1 MRLLVVIHIIV
12 AHRLPSPMVLLAIT
26 PLAEMTVSP
35 DSTPNHLDIFLAHL
49 LHILKQLKKGYK
61 HANFSH

>member
-26 PLAEMTVSP
+26 PLAEITVSP
-35 DSTPNHLDIFLAHL
+35 DSTPNHLDIFFGTPFAYTQATKER
-49 LHILKQLKKGYK
+49 I
-61 HANFSH
+61 